1 MALSSRPG
9 AAESPATGQRDQG
22 PEGLLSTV
30 KPLVGTG
37 GGGGFRGR
45 GCVVPL
51 FRQAAWS
58 RSELR

>member
-37 GGGGFRGR
+37 GGGGVSGGVGVLSPFSGR
-45 GCVVPL
+45 QLGPAV
-51 FRQAAWS
+51 S
-58 RSELR
+58 